1 MRLSVAAARS
11 ALAGAVLVAVAGAAG
26 AAPKIHEV
34 TSPGGITAWLVNE
47 PSVPVISMSV
57 RVEGGSAYDP
67 AERPGMAQML
77 AGLMTEG
84 AGDLDAVAYNLAVER
99 IAASISYSM
108 GEDHITAD
116 LRTLARNRDEA
127 FRLFAL
133 TMAEPRFDADA
144 VERVRGQALA
154 GLRRDQED
162 ASWQARRRF
171 EETMLAGHPYASQG
185 DGTVEG
191 LQAITAD
198 ELKQA
203 ARQRFARD
211 RLTIGVVGD
220 ITPGDLA
227 GLLDRTFGPLPAT
240 SDLGGLPEWQPTDVG
255 GVKVV
260 EMDFP
265 QSQIV
270 FGLPGLKRD
279 DPDWYAAYVLNI
291 ALGGGGGLTSR
302 LATEVREKRGLAY
315 SVYTYLMPRDHAG
328 IWIGAAGTRND
339 RVVETLDVI
348 RAVLANVRENGLKP
362 EELADAKTFANG
374 SFPLN
379 LTSSG
384 KIADLLV
391 AMQENDLGI
400 DHMERRAAL
409 IDAVDAAAVKRVAE
423 RLLHPGRLL
432 FAVAGKPA
440 GIGG

>member
-1 MRLSVAAARS
+1 MRLSVAAARG
-11 ALAGAVLVAVAGAAG
+11 ALAGLVLVAAAG
-26 AAPKIHEV
+26 GAQAAPKIHEV

-47 PSVPVISMSV
+47 PSVPVISMAV

-67 AERPGMAQML
+67 ADRPGMAQML
-77 AGLMTEG
+77 SGLMTEG
-84 AGDLDAVAYNLAVER
+84 AGDLDAVAYNLAVEK

-116 LRTLARNRDEA
+116 LRTLSRNRDEA

-154 GLRRDQED
+154 SLRRDQED
-162 ASWQARRRF
+162 ASWRARRQF

-198 ELKQA
+198 GLKEA

-220 ITPGDLA
+220 IMPDELA
-227 GLLDRTFGPLPAT
+227 GLLDRTFGALPAT

-348 RAVLANVRENGLKP
+348 RAVMANVRENGLTP

-384 KIADLLV
+384 RIADLLV
-391 AMQENDLGI
+391 AMQEHGLGI